1 MIFLQALYG
10 LILADLLQV
19 NLSAKSRGWYSVLL
33 SAERI
38 HRSVRHI
45 ACK

>member
-19 NLSAKSRGWYSVLL
+19 NLSAKSQGWYSALL
-33 SAERI
+33 SAERK
-38 HRSVRHI
+38 HRLIR
-45 ACK
+45 